1 MQFVAKKQ
9 DLKMY
14 TPEIYKNEDPESIRA
29 FLRENSFGILINLTN
44 GKLCATHIPIE
55 LEIKADDTEVL
66 QGHIS
71 KLNPQAEGFAENDQV
86 LAVFSGPHSY
96 ISSSWYDHENVP
108 TWNYIAV
115 HVYGRIKIT
124 DETATIES
132 LRKLVDKYEA
142 GSENPVRLENLSTK
156 TMREARGIFGFEIAI
171 DEIQA
176 TKKLSQNRDDFN
188 YKNIISELEKT
199 ENPQAIAVAKEMSK
213 CRK

>member
-1 MQFVAKKQ
+1 MH
-9 DLKMY
+9 
-14 TPEIYKNEDPESIRA
+14 TPKIYKNEDAESIRA
-29 FLRENSFGILINLTN
+29 FLKEYSFGILINQTN

-55 LEIKADDTEVL
+55 LEVNADGKEIL

-86 LAVFSGPHSY
+86 LAVFTGPHSY

-115 HVYGRIKIT
+115 HVYGRIKIV
-124 DETATIES
+124 DEEATIEQ
-132 LRKLVDKYEA
+132 LKKLVDKYEA
-142 GSENPVRLENLSTK
+142 NSENPVRVENLSAK
-156 TMREARGIFGFEIAI
+156 TMREARGIIGFEIEI

-176 TKKLSQNRDDFN
+176 TKKLSQNRDDHN

>member
-1 MQFVAKKQ
+1 
-9 DLKMY
+9 MY

-29 FLRENSFGILINLTN
+29 FLKENSFGILINQTN

-55 LEIKADDTEVL
+55 LEINAEGKEIL

-71 KLNPQAEGFAENDQV
+71 KLNPQAEGFTENDQV
-86 LAVFSGPHSY
+86 LAIFTGPHSY

-115 HVYGRIKIT
+115 HVYGKIKIV
-124 DETATIES
+124 DEAASIEQ
-132 LRKLVDKYEA
+132 LKKLVDKYEA
-142 GSENPVRLENLSTK
+142 NSENPVRVEELSVK
-156 TMREARGIFGFEIAI
+156 TMREARGIFGFEIEI

-176 TKKLSQNRDDFN
+176 TRKLSQNRDDHN

-199 ENPQAIAVAKEMSK
+199 ENPQSIAVAKEMSK

>member
-1 MQFVAKKQ
+1 
-9 DLKMY
+9 MY
-14 TPEIYKNEDPESIRA
+14 TPNLYKNEDPESIRT
-29 FLRENSFGILINLTN
+29 FLKENSFGILINQTN
-44 GKLCATHIPIE
+44 GKLFATHIPIE
-55 LEIKADDTEVL
+55 LEIDADGNEIL

-115 HVYGRIKIT
+115 HVYGRIKIVN
-124 DETATIES
+124 EEKALEG
-132 LRKLVDKYEA
+132 LKKLVDKYEMS
-142 GSENPVRLENLSTK
+142 SENPVRVENLSEK
-156 TMREARGIFGFEIAI
+156 TMREARGIIAFEIEI
-171 DEIQA
+171 NEIQA
-176 TKKLSQNRDDFN
+176 TKKLSQNRDDHN

-199 ENPQAIAVAKEMSK
+199 ENAQAIAVAKEMSK